1 MTLNYL
7 PTDILHFAVDNG
19 TIDLDTIQC
28 AMDMQNRKNIL
39 EQHPYKIW
47 QGQHNNRW
55 YTYLPANNKQKRC
68 LKSYKTR
75 KSLEDAIIKFYQS
88 DALQPCF
95 REIYFEWIAEK
106 EEFDEI
112 SPSSICRYRSDFLRF
127 FPANEPFCKIKLC
140 NMEDSY
146 LDRFIKK
153 TIHDKQLSA
162 KSYAGLRTL
171 LLGVFKYAKMKK
183 YTTFSISDFYKDFS
197 LPKNIFKKNIKNK
210 EEEVFSL
217 EEIKLLVSYLSKDL
231 TPQNLAILLQIYTG
245 VRVGEL
251 TALKPEDNNKS
262 RYLRICRTEY
272 TYFDTELN
280 KRVTSVKDFPKTDDS
295 IRTIILPKE
304 AQYILNLAMHS
315 AGEYLFSQNG
325 KRITSRQINY
335 ALKKACKQIGIFPR
349 STHKIRRTYASKLL
363 SEHLDDAFVQAQV
376 GHKQITTTQKFYHFD
391 IHSDTQKLALI
402 DKAVNF

>member
-1 MTLNYL
+1 MIFNYS
-7 PTDILHFAVDNG
+7 PIDVLHLAMDNG
-19 TIDLDTIQC
+19 TIDIDTIQC
-28 AMDMQNRKNIL
+28 AINMQNRKNIL
-39 EQHPYKIW
+39 NQHPYKIW
-47 QGQHNNRW
+47 QGQQDNRW
-55 YTYLPANNKQKRC
+55 YTYLPATNKQKRC
-68 LKSYKTR
+68 LKSSKTR
-75 KSLEDAIIKFYQS
+75 KALEDVIIKFYQS

-95 REIYFEWIAEK
+95 REVYFEWIAEK

-153 TIHDKQLSA
+153 TIHDKHLSA

-171 LLGVFKYAKMKK
+171 LLGVFKFAKMKK

-210 EEEVFSL
+210 EEEVFSI
-217 EEIKLLVSYLSKDL
+217 EEVRLLVSYLSKDL

-280 KRVTSVKDFPKTDDS
+280 KRVTSVKDFPKTEDG

-304 AQYILNLAMHS
+304 AQDILNLAMHR

-335 ALKKACKQIGIFPR
+335 ALKKACKQIGILPR

-376 GHKQITTTQKFYHFD
+376 GHKQIATTQKFYHFD
-391 IHSDTQKLALI
+391 IHSDTQKLDLI
-402 DKAVNF
+402 DKVVNF